1 MTALCH
7 PLAPVCAWEIS
18 GRVWSSR
25 VATGACGDATS
36 TYNSAIS
43 DVSDALKRYSRC
55 LSNSKRV
62 NDRPETWHVHYAGVR
77 VGVIVD
83 RSGAPPRQIGG
94 SGIAG
99 PPVRGQYLIWVL
111 SCFHPKWPEL
121 FFPRPALILMQV
133 KTETPN
139 RGYSIVSASTD
150 D

>member
-1 MTALCH
+1 
-7 PLAPVCAWEIS
+7 
-18 GRVWSSR
+18 VWSSR

-77 VGVIVD
+77 VGVIVE

-94 SGIAG
+94 SGIAD
-99 PPVRGQYLIWVL
+99 PPVRGQYLIG
-111 SCFHPKWPEL
+111 HWPVST
-121 FFPRPALILMQV
+121 PGGLILMQV

-139 RGYSIVSASTD
+139 RGYSVVSASTD